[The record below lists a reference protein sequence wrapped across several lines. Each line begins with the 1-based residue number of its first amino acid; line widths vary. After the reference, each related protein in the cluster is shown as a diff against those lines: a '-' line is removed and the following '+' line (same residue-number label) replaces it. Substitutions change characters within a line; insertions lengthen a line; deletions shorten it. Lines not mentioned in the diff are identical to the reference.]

1 MSEHREEFLDLAEES
16 RELASFNR
24 EQFEANLKNMW
35 GHSTLGLEAKR
46 AAMAMLS
53 TKTGMY
59 AKIPITCKA
68 DMCPYAE
75 SCQLLAYDLAPEGEY
90 CPVETAEIEL
100 RYEAY
105 SRDFDLDNASF
116 TDKCLVNEIINADI
130 MMERCKA
137 LMAREGV
144 PVIEV
149 VAGISENGDEIVRP
163 EVSKYWEAYERASRK
178 RNEAYQL
185 MKATRKDKKDDD
197 GNKQS
202 ITKIISDAVID
213 PDFLKIE
220 ERPAQF
226 RNE

>member
-1 MSEHREEFLDLAEES
+1 M
-16 RELASFNR
+16 
-24 EQFEANLKNMW
+24 
-35 GHSTLGLEAKR
+35 
-46 AAMAMLS
+46 
-53 TKTGMY
+53 
-59 AKIPITCKA
+59 
-68 DMCPYAE
+68 
-75 SCQLLAYDLAPEGEY
+75 LAYDLAPEGEY

-220 ERPAQF
+220 ERPTQF
-226 RNE
+226 RGE